1 MKREDIKKAA
11 FNTIDAPCERN
22 CEKCD
27 CKYKE
32 DCIWSH
38 LKDGFV
44 LGAEWRINS
53 VWHDANEMPE
63 KKFALV
69 EYDCFPKGHGYLVVP
84 DAREVIESITRW
96 AYMDDLIP
104 DTED

>member
-1 MKREDIKKAA
+1 MKKEVIEKEIRSRLDEPDNEWDSIFNSGFSRGFSAA
-11 FNTIDAPCERN
+11 T
-22 CEKCD
+22 
-27 CKYKE
+27 
-32 DCIWSH
+32 
-38 LKDGFV
+38 
-44 LGAEWRINS
+44 EWRINS
-53 VWHDANEMPE
+53 VWHDASEMPE

-104 DTED
+104 DTEE